1 MDAFCYN
8 PSCHVPGPD
17 IVGQNEAPS
26 KSGHLCLWGGGW
38 GMGDAKQKN
47 PGPQVHSLFT
57 RDLLIALAYLALEEH
72 SKILPLW
79 ELRLR

>member
-1 MDAFCYN
+1 
-8 PSCHVPGPD
+8 
-17 IVGQNEAPS
+17 
-26 KSGHLCLWGGGW
+26 
-38 GMGDAKQKN
+38 MGDAKQKN